1 MKAEDKSKLVKVYS
15 GTPWEAE
22 LIRGLLASHHIQS
35 MLKDGI
41 VANVIFPKTAVDI
54 AVMVNES
61 DYEAAMQIL
70 REREETQLPE

>member
-22 LIRGLLASHHIQS
+22 LIRGLLASNHIQS

-70 REREETQLPE
+70 REREKTQLPE